1 MPYPL
6 TGASSSV
13 PHRRI
18 SHSGIWRGG
27 GHWRFAGS
35 LPGAAHGAGCR
46 LNCGHVWNLCVV
58 SLFAALVAQRLL
70 LVAMNVGNLRHHPA
84 WALSL
89 AMVHHPLL
97 SAVGA
102 LGGGGCA
109 AVCAWRLKMPFRQ
122 TADMLAAP
130 LALGLAF
137 EQLGALLAGSGYGT
151 ETAVRWAV
159 TYDHPMA
166 AIWSGTPLGIPL
178 HPVQAYAGLAFLT
191 LSIFL
196 LVWQPAIRQAGDLAG
211 MGLMGGGVA
220 VYITELWRD
229 TEGRGAM
236 LSGAL
241 DGPQLGAIV
250 LVVAGALLLLER
262 KDRRPDNEATHG

>member
-1 MPYPL
+1 
-6 TGASSSV
+6 
-13 PHRRI
+13 
-18 SHSGIWRGG
+18 
-27 GHWRFAGS
+27 
-35 LPGAAHGAGCR
+35 
-46 LNCGHVWNLCVV
+46 
-58 SLFAALVAQRLL
+58 
-70 LVAMNVGNLRHHPA
+70 
-84 WALSL
+84 
-89 AMVHHPLL
+89 
-97 SAVGA
+97 
-102 LGGGGCA
+102 
-109 AVCAWRLKMPFRQ
+109 
-122 TADMLAAP
+122 MLAAP